1 MASFV
6 YKGLMGGSLGRNGH
20 PIDVLKS
27 WLQKAIRRGLKDEAL
42 YCALR
47 LFEFA
52 YEGGYSVL
60 SDREKIEE
68 KWPGRAIF
76 SNFLNRLIVCS
87 GEDIGIGSLGS
98 LPMIDAFIEFLR
110 NDSSIEGFE
119 ERIRQLI
126 SLILFLCAQPKS
138 RLVSHSKAT
147 FYDGLNSPIF
157 RPKIEEKIPHL
168 REWLTEIEAYQSDLD
183 KLKFVLS
190 NFTSRPELFRF
201 LAVRYALCLH
211 FSPEKKKIPRGWP
224 KKRNLL
230 SPIVYEVWN
239 LYLDCSPN
247 NPILT
252 TLYKW
257 YQRENENTIYLV
269 LATLALVLPSEA
281 NFSSMTF
288 EESRTAEQIFPE
300 SLGEVRVAPEWAV
313 DKHTQKGRSQGK
325 SSVDFALE
333 GSRIEFA
340 WNYSPVIL
348 EEIYQMIRGSGVTLE
363 TIPRASLKSD
373 FNLTSEQLTLI
384 LSCPRGQLRTSGH
397 KPSVFLSFADKFAY
411 KGPWKE
417 SNRLKLETVQAR
429 SLCFKLLG
437 SSAIPVEIGTDSNSD
452 FWIRTPLLATIPPEN
467 WTYETKTGK
476 LEGGDVSIPDRKST
490 GILQLSKLPVEQQ
503 AEILFGEQFVYR
515 SYLDAVFLG
524 AGDQGPHNNLI
535 FSQDGQIKS
544 VLIDYEDSSGRQE
557 ITEFASVFSKSNS
570 ILRQIVQIGLEKYPS
585 RKDDIR
591 LHLQETLPRFLTSVK
606 QICIELNP
614 EISIPFEK
622 NLQMLQSLLPL
633 L

>member
-6 YKGLMGGSLGRNGH
+6 YKGLMGGSLGRDNH

-60 SDREKIEE
+60 SQPETSEE

-98 LPMIDAFIEFLR
+98 LAMIDAIVEFLR
-110 NDSSIEGFE
+110 NDTSAMGFE

-126 SLILFLCAQPKS
+126 SLVLFLCAQPKS

-147 FYDGLNSPIF
+147 FYDGLNSSVF
-157 RPKIEEKIPHL
+157 RPEIEKKIPQL
-168 REWLTEIEAYQSDLD
+168 VEWLAEIEVYQSDLD
-183 KLKFVLS
+183 KLKFVLG
-190 NFTSRPELFRF
+190 NFSSRPELFRF

-211 FSPEKKKIPRGWP
+211 FSPEKKKISRGWP
-224 KKRNLL
+224 KKRNLT
-230 SPIVYEVWN
+230 SPVVYEVWN
-239 LYLDCSPN
+239 LYLDCSPDS
-247 NPILT
+247 PILT

-257 YQRENENTIYLV
+257 YQRENENMIYLV
-269 LATLALVLPSEA
+269 LATLALILPSEA
-281 NFSSMTF
+281 NFSSVAF
-288 EESRTAEQIFPE
+288 EESRTAEQIFSD
-300 SLGEVRVAPEWAV
+300 SLREVRIAPDWAV

-325 SSVDFALE
+325 SSLDFALE
-333 GSRIEFA
+333 GSKIESA
-340 WNYSPVIL
+340 WSYSPTVL

-363 TIPRASLKSD
+363 ASPQSSLRTD
-373 FNLTSEQLTLI
+373 FNLPSEQLTSI

-411 KGPWKE
+411 KGPWKG
-417 SNRLKLETVQAR
+417 SNWLKLATVKAR
-429 SLCFKLLG
+429 SLCFELLG
-437 SSAIPVEIGTDSNSD
+437 SSAISIEVGTDSNSE
-452 FWIRTPLLATIPPEN
+452 FWIRTPLLATISPEN
-467 WTYETKTGK
+467 WACETKIGK
-476 LEGGDVSIPDRKST
+476 LEGGEVSIPDRKST
-490 GILQLSKLPVEQQ
+490 GILQLSKLPLEQQ
-503 AEILFGEQFVYR
+503 AEILFGEQFIYR
-515 SYLDAVFLG
+515 SYLDAAFLG

-535 FSQDGQIKS
+535 FPRDGQIKS
-544 VLIDYEDSSGRQE
+544 LLIDYEDSSGRQE
-557 ITEFASVFSKSNS
+557 MAEIASVFSKSNS
-570 ILRQIVQIGLEKYPS
+570 VLRQTVQIGLDKYPS
-585 RKDDIR
+585 RKEDIR
-591 LHLQETLPRFLTSVK
+591 RHLQETLPGFLIPIQQLCGKIS
-606 QICIELNP
+606 P

-622 NLQMLQSLLPL
+622 NLQMLQSLVPL